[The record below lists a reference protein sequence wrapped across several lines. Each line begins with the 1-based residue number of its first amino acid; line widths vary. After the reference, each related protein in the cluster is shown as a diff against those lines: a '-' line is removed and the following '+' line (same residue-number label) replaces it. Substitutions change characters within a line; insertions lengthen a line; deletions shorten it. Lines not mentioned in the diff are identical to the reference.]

1 MENSMVLEKGIS
13 LGPTK
18 KKQCHKR
25 RGKSF
30 WIKTISD
37 FEGGALSMQDF
48 CAERGL
54 AVSTF
59 HAWRRRLST
68 AKSLP
73 QEPAKAASITQP
85 QFLPVYVTSPE
96 TPLDKTRQPDV
107 LLGSQPPSTDHPKSS
122 REPLSNSSSGLTL
135 CLNGNLKIS
144 IDKDFHGATLQRL
157 MNHLASQ
164 GLETC

>member
-1 MENSMVLEKGIS
+1 MEISMALEKGNS
-13 LGPTK
+13 SGSAK
-18 KKQCHKR
+18 KKQPHKR

-30 WIKTISD
+30 WIKAVSD

-59 HAWRRRLST
+59 HAWRRRLSA
-68 AKSLP
+68 AKETSQKVVKEAFKP
-73 QEPAKAASITQP
+73 SPK
-85 QFLPVYVTSPE
+85 FLPVYVASPE
-96 TPLDKTRQPDV
+96 TSLDKPKQPDV
-107 LLGSQPPSTDHPKSS
+107 LLGSQPLS
-122 REPLSNSSSGLTL
+122 RKCTENSLDCLSKSSSGLTL

-164 GLETC
+164 GLAAC

>member
-1 MENSMVLEKGIS
+1 MTLRKGNS
-13 LGPTK
+13 LGS
-18 KKQCHKR
+18 KKQHGCHKR

-30 WIKTISD
+30 WIKAVSD

-59 HAWRRRLST
+59 HAWRRRLSAT
-68 AKSLP
+68 KETSQNVVKEAFKPSP
-73 QEPAKAASITQP
+73 K
-85 QFLPVYVTSPE
+85 FLPVYVTSPE
-96 TPLDKTRQPDV
+96 APLDKPRQPDIS
-107 LLGSQPPSTDHPKSS
+107 LLPQPPSTDHPEGSL
-122 REPLSNSSSGLTL
+122 EPLSDSSSGLTL

-144 IDKDFHGATLQRL
+144 IDRDFHGATLQRL

-164 GLETC
+164 GLQAC